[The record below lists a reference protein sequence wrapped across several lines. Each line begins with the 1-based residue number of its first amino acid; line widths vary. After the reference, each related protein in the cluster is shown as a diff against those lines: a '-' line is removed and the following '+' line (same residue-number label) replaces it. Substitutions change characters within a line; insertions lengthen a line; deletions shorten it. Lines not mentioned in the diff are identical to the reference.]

1 MRDLLTYIGIA
12 LIAVLSAALAAP
24 FVIDFDDWRAADR
37 RRAFAPP
44 AARRSRLAVPISMR
58 LLPTPRLSAQK
69 FGFTGDFGAVRAE
82 SAFFELSLPSLIQG
96 RLQFAAVRLDGA
108 DISIATDKARF
119 PGGAEAQFDRLTLH
133 DAKLTLTAARRAAPA
148 P

>member
-24 FVIDFDDWRAADR
+24 FVIDFDDWRPQIADELSSVSG
-37 RRAFAPP
+37 AQVT
-44 AARRSRLAVPISMR
+44 LGGPISMR

-69 FGFTGDFGAVRAE
+69 FGFARDFGSVRAE
-82 SAFFELSLPSLIQG
+82 NAFFELSLPSLIQW

-108 DISIATDKARF
+108 DISIATDKARL

-133 DAKLTLTAARRAAPA
+133 DARLTLTQPGASPLRL
-148 P
+148 